1 MANQMIALGV
11 RGPQLP
17 NLGAAAAQMGNVMA
31 NMAVAKEKQ
40 AGVQRANAF
49 RQLISSP
56 QFDPSNPESIK
67 AAQALDP
74 AGAEKIASAY
84 DARQKAQLERIG
96 EQTKQFRDILAI
108 IDPNDKETYAQFRDE
123 VVSAVPGWASRLPTP
138 EQWNADTRLR
148 TLMKADDVI
157 SKTIATP
164 TASAQQDASGNFY
177 GVTVGGLNPPTATPV
192 QEMTMGGQGGP
203 LEAAPQMMPGGN
215 TPARDLLRNLASVR
229 NDAEYQ
235 TILSVMDRA
244 NPTMAQQL
252 RAAAP
257 RFNPQVLRQIVAEGA
272 QAIGGADMA
281 AADNALVAGERGG
294 VGGPFEPTGRQFR
307 GRVPAP
313 PVGPQPRETAEEA
326 AAKRRAVL
334 EVEADFARNAPPP
347 KPTPLTEAQRLARR
361 DALAGNY
368 KKSQALLD
376 KTYGKAGIVDAV
388 SAVRNLSRDQKE
400 AITGYSAYAPS
411 IFGSS
416 KDADTAIKN
425 LKGTVTELGQ
435 QAATASGAIGPMA
448 VQEWKIVADMIANLE
463 LEGMTA
469 EGLDSQLNIIEEKAK
484 NAARLTQ
491 QAYDAQYGADVKT
504 MPEFRL
510 RVPGSKRA
518 APNPGSQYPV
528 MTPEQVRKAPSGTRF
543 RTTDGRLGEKP

>member
-1 MANQMIALGV
+1 MANQMIALTG
-11 RGPQLP
+11 RPFQAP
-17 NLGAAAAQMGNVMA
+17 NLMGAAQQLGTFMTQRAQQKAAARQAEQAQLEMAAAQRKEQRDVAKDDIDLAGKQIDYHYKRA
-31 NMAVAKEKQ
+31 TAVANPQGYAAWLTGVEQDSPEFAEFFRTNLPVEKFD
-40 AGVQRANAF
+40 RDE
-49 RQLISSP
+49 LIRMVGSVKDN
-56 QFDPSNPESIK
+56 FDATYGPVTTEGI
-67 AAQALDP
+67 
-74 AGAEKIASAY
+74 
-84 DARQKAQLERIG
+84 IG
-96 EQTKQFRDILAI
+96 EQGGVGVL
-108 IDPNDKETYAQFRDE
+108 
-123 VVSAVPGWASRLPTP
+123 
-138 EQWNADTRLR
+138 TRGGF
-148 TLMKADDVI
+148 KAPSLV
-157 SKTIATP
+157 K
-164 TASAQQDASGNFY
+164 
-177 GVTVGGLNPPTATPV
+177 PPTYEQKGV
-192 QEMTMGGQGGP
+192 GGP
-203 LEAAPQMMPGGN
+203 LEAAPRPQMMPGGG
-215 TPARDLLRNLASVR
+215 TPARDILRNLASVR
-229 NDAEYQ
+229 NDDEYQ
-235 TILSVMDRA
+235 TILSAMDLA
-244 NPTMAQQL
+244 DPTMARQL
-252 RAAAP
+252 RAVAP
-257 RFNPQVLRQIVAEGA
+257 RFNPQVLRQVVAEGA

-294 VGGPFEPTGRQFR
+294 MGGPLEGYVRSAEPFR
-307 GRVPAP
+307 ARVPSP
-313 PVGPQPRETAEEA
+313 PQGPQPRETAKEA
-326 AAKRRAVL
+326 ADKRRAVL

-347 KPTPLTEAQRLARR
+347 RPTPLTEAQRLARR

-388 SAVRNLSRDQKE
+388 KAVRNLSRDQKE

-510 RVPGSKRA
+510 RVPGGGRA
-518 APNPGSQYPV
+518 APKPGSQYPV
-528 MTPEQVRKAPSGTRF
+528 MTPEQVRKAPSGTKF
-543 RTTDGRLGEKP
+543 RTTDGRLGVKP